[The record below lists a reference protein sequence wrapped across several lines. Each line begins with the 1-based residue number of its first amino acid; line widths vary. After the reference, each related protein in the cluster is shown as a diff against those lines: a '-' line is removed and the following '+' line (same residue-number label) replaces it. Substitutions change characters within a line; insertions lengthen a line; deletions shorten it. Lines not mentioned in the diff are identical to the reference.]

1 MKNINNASYNQIDKK
16 NLLLI
21 YLLSFLILSILIS
34 SISLSTGVFRIPLS
48 DVFSIIFSSSHS
60 GTVSE
65 SIIYDIRLPRILL
78 SFFVGVALSI
88 SGAVMQGLF
97 RNPLADPSI
106 LGVSAGSALGAVIPI
121 SFAIHSIHLL
131 VVPSFSFLGGLLASI
146 VVYLI
151 FVSTGRKST
160 SVLLLGGIAIG
171 TFLNALITISVY
183 LSDNPSQMRAIFYWL
198 IGGFESTRWE
208 HLYVSIPIII
218 ISLLFLIYKSKE
230 INLIM
235 IGDDYA
241 SSLGINVNKTLL
253 SCLVFTSLATSAA
266 VSVSGIL
273 AFVGLV
279 VPHIVRLLIGNDN
292 RLVIPLSAF
301 LGGFFVVSMDF
312 ITRVI
317 FASVDIRVGVLMSLI
332 GGPFFIFLIFKNNIV
347 GVKNEKN

>member
-1 MKNINNASYNQIDKK
+1 MKKINNASNNQIDKK

-171 TFLNALITISVY
+171 TFLNALITLSVY

-208 HLYVSIPIII
+208 HLYVTIPIII

-312 ITRVI
+312 IARVI

-332 GGPFFIFLIFKNNIV
+332 GGPFFIFLIFKNNLV
-347 GVKNEKN
+347 RSKK

>member
-1 MKNINNASYNQIDKK
+1 MKNNINQIDKK
-16 NLLLI
+16 NLLIL
-21 YLLSFLILSILIS
+21 YLLAFLGLSLLIS
-34 SISLSTGVFRIPLS
+34 SISLSTGVFKIPIT
-48 DVFSIIFSSSHS
+48 DVFSIIFSANHS

-78 SFFVGVALSI
+78 SFFVGISLSI

-121 SFAIHSIHLL
+121 SFAIHTIHLL
-131 VVPSFSFLGGLLASI
+131 VIPLFSFIGGMTASI
-146 VVYLI
+146 LVYLI
-151 FVSTGRKST
+151 FISTGRKST
-160 SVLLLGGIAIG
+160 SVLLLAGIAIG
-171 TFLNALITISVY
+171 TFLNALITLSVY
-183 LSDNPSQMRAIFYWL
+183 LSDNAHQVRAIFYWL

-208 HLYVSIPIII
+208 HLYVSIPIIF
-218 ISLLFLIYKSKE
+218 ISLLFLVYKSKE

-241 SSLGINVNKTLL
+241 SSLGINVNKTILL
-253 SCLVFTSLATSAA
+253 CLIFTSLATSAA

-279 VPHIVRLLIGNDN
+279 VPHVVRLLIGNDN

-301 LGGFFVVSMDF
+301 LGGLFVVSMDF
-312 ITRVI
+312 IARVL

-332 GGPFFIFLIFKNNIV
+332 GGPFFIFLIFKNNLV
-347 GVKNEKN
+347 RR